1 MVASQHLIEIFLLLK
16 MFLYLLSGK
25 NISIKINACSPPR
38 ALGETIRELFL
49 KHGTFEG
56 MEMEV
61 AKISRQTSSNKLE
74 GGWHNEISLKEILK
88 WDE

>member
-1 MVASQHLIEIFLLLK
+1 
-16 MFLYLLSGK
+16 LSGK
-25 NISIKINACSPPR
+25 NISINCSSPC

-49 KHGTFEG
+49 KHGNFAG
-56 MEMEV
+56 LEMEV